1 MGPAAVRLL
10 PLLACLAARG
20 WCQREEGKTEVDLHY
35 HQREPYLHSTIQSV
49 TTFYSTVGPQ
59 GTAGTVGTE
68 AQAVVAAAVGLD
80 NGTVVRRKARP
91 PMCTES
97 TSIKT
102 YFKYI
107 NTVISIVVFVVGM
120 VGNATLLRIIYQH
133 KCMRNGPNALIAS
146 LALGD
151 LIYIIIDI
159 PINVYKVQLS
169 LSCLHFAVFHPTL
182 QTYTTDL
189 KHFKKQKKKK
199 MLSISLLSVLM
210 ICLTV
215 KQTDQVATRCFQM
228 AEQTLDTNLRE
239 VLSPLCDIILGSVQK
254 ELTF

>member
-10 PLLACLAARG
+10 VLLACLAARG
-20 WCQREEGKTEVDLHY
+20 WCQREEGQAEVDLRY
-35 HQREPYLHSTIQSV
+35 HNGGPFLHSTVQSAA
-49 TTFYSTVGPQ
+49 TFYSTVGPR
-59 GTAGTVGTE
+59 AAGTE
-68 AQAVVAAAVGLD
+68 AQEAAAVAVAGLD
-80 NGTVVRRKARP
+80 NGTVVRRMARP

-107 NTVISIVVFVVGM
+107 NTVISTVVFVVGL

-159 PINVYKVQLS
+159 PINVYKVQLL
-169 LSCLHFAVFHPTL
+169 LSCLHLTDFHPTL
-182 QTYTTDL
+182 
-189 KHFKKQKKKK
+189 
-199 MLSISLLSVLM
+199 
-210 ICLTV
+210 
-215 KQTDQVATRCFQM
+215 
-228 AEQTLDTNLRE
+228 
-239 VLSPLCDIILGSVQK
+239 
-254 ELTF
+254 

>member
-10 PLLACLAARG
+10 ALLVCVAARG
-20 WCQREEGKTEVDLHY
+20 WCQGEEGKAEVDLRY
-35 HQREPYLHSTIQSV
+35 HQGGPLLHSTVESM
-49 TTFYSTVGPQ
+49 TNFYSTVGPQ
-59 GTAGTVGTE
+59 AAGTE
-68 AQAVVAAAVGLD
+68 SQASAAAAAGLD
-80 NGTVVRRKARP
+80 NRTVVRRIGRP

-107 NTVISIVVFVVGM
+107 NTVISTVVFVVGL

-159 PINVYKVQLS
+159 PINVYKVLLS
-169 LSCLHFAVFHPTL
+169 L
-182 QTYTTDL
+182 
-189 KHFKKQKKKK
+189 
-199 MLSISLLSVLM
+199 LLSCQASCHFTVFFFILRCKLA
-210 ICLTV
+210 CLLQNTLFC
-215 KQTDQVATRCFQM
+215 AT
-228 AEQTLDTNLRE
+228 
-239 VLSPLCDIILGSVQK
+239 SK
-254 ELTF
+254 

>member
-10 PLLACLAARG
+10 ALMACLAARG
-20 WCQREEGKTEVDLHY
+20 WCQRGAGEVEVDPRHHHGGPL
-35 HQREPYLHSTIQSV
+35 LHSTVQSMAA
-49 TTFYSTVGPQ
+49 FYSTVGPR
-59 GTAGTVGTE
+59 TAGTDG
-68 AQAVVAAAVGLD
+68 QVVAAAAGLD
-80 NGTVVRRKARP
+80 NGTVVRRMARP

-107 NTVISIVVFVVGM
+107 NTFISIVVFVVGL

-159 PINVYKVQLS
+159 PINVFKVQLS
-169 LSCLHFAVFHPTL
+169 LTCLHFPPFNP
-182 QTYTTDL
+182 
-189 KHFKKQKKKK
+189 
-199 MLSISLLSVLM
+199 M
-210 ICLTV
+210 
-215 KQTDQVATRCFQM
+215 
-228 AEQTLDTNLRE
+228 
-239 VLSPLCDIILGSVQK
+239 
-254 ELTF
+254 

>member
-10 PLLACLAARG
+10 ALLACVAARG
-20 WCQREEGKTEVDLHY
+20 WCQREEDRAEVDLHY
-35 HQREPYLHSTIQSV
+35 HGGGPLLYSTVQSM
-49 TTFYSTVGPQ
+49 TDFHSTVGPR
-59 GTAGTVGTE
+59 AVATE
-68 AQAVVAAAVGLD
+68 SQVAAAAAAAGLD
-80 NGTVVRRKARP
+80 NRTVVRRMARP

-107 NTVISIVVFVVGM
+107 NTVISTVVFVVGL

-169 LSCLHFAVFHPTL
+169 LDCLVNVFSFHIFFSFCFA
-182 QTYTTDL
+182 
-189 KHFKKQKKKK
+189 
-199 MLSISLLSVLM
+199 
-210 ICLTV
+210 
-215 KQTDQVATRCFQM
+215 
-228 AEQTLDTNLRE
+228 NLH
-239 VLSPLCDIILGSVQK
+239 D
-254 ELTF
+254 

>member
-10 PLLACLAARG
+10 ALLACVAARG
-20 WCQREEGKTEVDLHY
+20 LCQREEGKAEVDLHY
-35 HQREPYLHSTIQSV
+35 HQGGPLLHSTVQSM
-49 TTFYSTVGPQ
+49 TDFYST
-59 GTAGTVGTE
+59 AGQRAVGTE
-68 AQAVVAAAVGLD
+68 SQVVAAAVGVD
-80 NGTVVRRKARP
+80 NRTVVRRMARP

-107 NTVISIVVFVVGM
+107 NTVISTVVFVVGL

-169 LSCLHFAVFHPTL
+169 LDCLVNVFLFHCFSFYVANLHDCSFLYNFLMKT
-182 QTYTTDL
+182 
-189 KHFKKQKKKK
+189 KW
-199 MLSISLLSVLM
+199 SLLAS
-210 ICLTV
+210 C
-215 KQTDQVATRCFQM
+215 CF
-228 AEQTLDTNLRE
+228 
-239 VLSPLCDIILGSVQK
+239 
-254 ELTF
+254 